1 MNNHEQVIKN
11 YLETQIVEDAAL
23 REKYDP
29 NKLSACYKYIVS
41 QARKQADNG
50 CAMIEDA
57 VVYKWARD
65 FYLEG
70 PQTEEGTPEEEV
82 EETPENEKKP
92 IPHYKDNQ
100 EVFTQKNGVT
110 YDSDGNGMLF

>member
-29 NKLSACYKYIVS
+29 KKLSDCYKYIVS

-65 FYLEG
+65 FYLEE
-70 PQTEEGTPEEEV
+70 PQNEEPEEEETL
-82 EETPENEKKP
+82 EEEKKP
-92 IPHYKDNQ
+92 IPHYKEKE

>member
-11 YLETQIVEDAAL
+11 YLETQIIEDAAL

-29 NKLSACYKYIVS
+29 KKLSACYKYIVS

-50 CAMIEDA
+50 CAMIDDA

-70 PQTEEGTPEEEV
+70 PQSEEEV
-82 EETPENEKKP
+82 EEEETLEEEKKP
-92 IPHYKDNQ
+92 IPHYKEKK
-100 EVFTQKNGVT
+100 EVFTQKDGVT

>member
-11 YLETQIVEDAAL
+11 YLETQIVGDAAL

-29 NKLSACYKYIVS
+29 KKLSACYKYIVS

-65 FYLEG
+65 FYLEE
-70 PQTEEGTPEEEV
+70 PQTEEPEEE

-92 IPHYKDNQ
+92 IPHYKEKK

>member
-11 YLETQIVEDAAL
+11 YLETQIIEDAAL
-23 REKYDP
+23 REKYDAK
-29 NKLSACYKYIVS
+29 KLSACYKYIVS

-50 CAMIEDA
+50 CAMIDDA

-70 PQTEEGTPEEEV
+70 PQKEEEPEEEETL
-82 EETPENEKKP
+82 EEEKKP
-92 IPHYKDNQ
+92 IPKEKK
-100 EVFTQKNGVT
+100 EVFTQKDGVT

>member
-23 REKYDP
+23 REKYDSK
-29 NKLSACYKYIVS
+29 KLSDCYKYIVS
-41 QARKQADNG
+41 QAKKQADNG

-70 PQTEEGTPEEEV
+70 PQTEEEPEEEV
-82 EETPENEKKP
+82 EEETLEDEKKP
-92 IPHYKDNQ
+92 IPYYKEKK

>member
-29 NKLSACYKYIVS
+29 KKLSDCYKYIVS

-70 PQTEEGTPEEEV
+70 PQTEEETPEV
-82 EETPENEKKP
+82 EEEKKP
-92 IPHYKDNQ
+92 IPHYKEKK

>member
-29 NKLSACYKYIVS
+29 EKLSACYKYIVS

-70 PQTEEGTPEEEV
+70 PQNEEPE

-92 IPHYKDNQ
+92 IPHYKEKK
-100 EVFTQKNGVT
+100 EVFTQKDGVT

>member
-29 NKLSACYKYIVS
+29 EKLSACYKYIVS
-41 QARKQADNG
+41 QAKKQADNG

-70 PQTEEGTPEEEV
+70 LQNEEPEE
-82 EETPENEKKP
+82 EETPENEKKS
-92 IPHYKDNQ
+92 IPHYKKKE
-100 EVFTQKNGVT
+100 EVFTQKDGVT

>member
-23 REKYDP
+23 KEKYDP
-29 NKLSACYKYIVS
+29 EKLSACYKYIVS

-70 PQTEEGTPEEEV
+70 TQNVEEPEE

-92 IPHYKDNQ
+92 IPHYKEKK
-100 EVFTQKNGVT
+100 EVFTQKDGVT

>member
-29 NKLSACYKYIVS
+29 KKLSACYKYIVS

-70 PQTEEGTPEEEV
+70 LQNEEPEE

-92 IPHYKDNQ
+92 IPHYKEKK
-100 EVFTQKNGVT
+100 EVFTQKDGVT

>member
-29 NKLSACYKYIVS
+29 KKLSDCYKYIVS
-41 QARKQADNG
+41 QAKKQADNG
-50 CAMIEDA
+50 CAMIDDA

-70 PQTEEGTPEEEV
+70 PQTEEETPEEE
-82 EETPENEKKP
+82 ETLEDEKKP
-92 IPHYKDNQ
+92 IPHYKEKK

>member
-29 NKLSACYKYIVS
+29 KKLSDCYKYIVS
-41 QARKQADNG
+41 QAKKQADNG

-70 PQTEEGTPEEEV
+70 LQNEEPEEEETL
-82 EETPENEKKP
+82 EEEKKP
-92 IPHYKDNQ
+92 IPHYKEKE

>member
-23 REKYDP
+23 REMYDP
-29 NKLSACYKYIVS
+29 KKLSACYKYIVS
-41 QARKQADNG
+41 QAKKQADNG

-70 PQTEEGTPEEEV
+70 PQNEEV
-82 EETPENEKKP
+82 EEETPEKKP
-92 IPHYKDNQ
+92 IPHYKEKK